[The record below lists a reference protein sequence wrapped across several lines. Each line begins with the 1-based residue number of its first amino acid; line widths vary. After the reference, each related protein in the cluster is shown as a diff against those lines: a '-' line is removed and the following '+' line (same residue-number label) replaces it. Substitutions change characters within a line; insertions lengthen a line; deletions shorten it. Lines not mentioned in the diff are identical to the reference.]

1 VKWHH
6 CFADDYFESRLPIV
20 SRRIA
25 QGGVRLAMFLNRIFG
40 HGHHNHVVRSVVDPI
55 YVSTMAQ
62 EHDVAA
68 PS

>member
-1 VKWHH
+1 MAAP
-6 CFADDYFESRLPIV
+6 FADDYFGSRLPIV

-40 HGHHNHVVRSVVDPI
+40 QHNR
-55 YVSTMAQ
+55 
-62 EHDVAA
+62 DVAA

>member
-1 VKWHH
+1 M
-6 CFADDYFESRLPIV
+6 

-40 HGHHNHVVRSVVDPI
+40 AHNR
-55 YVSTMAQ
+55 
-62 EHDVAA
+62 DVPVPP

>member
-1 VKWHH
+1 MAPPLL
-6 CFADDYFESRLPIV
+6 ADDYFESRLPIV

-40 HGHHNHVVRSVVDPI
+40 HHNRAVRSVAGPI

-62 EHDVAA
+62 EHDTAA